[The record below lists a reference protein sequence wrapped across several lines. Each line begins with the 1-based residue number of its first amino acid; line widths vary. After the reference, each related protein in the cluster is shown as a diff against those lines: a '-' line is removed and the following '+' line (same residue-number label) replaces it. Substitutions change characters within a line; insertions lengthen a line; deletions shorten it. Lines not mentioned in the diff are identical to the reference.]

1 MTFNVLSKILS
12 WNIQS
17 SKTVTG
23 SKFDDPQFCEIFEKF
38 PFVCLQEIRQPVKH
52 PGFRPFNNTRRDN
65 KHGGVCIMV
74 ENSLARGVTEVKPK
88 IEDVIACKLN
98 KTFFGLDC
106 DIFIVNSYIKPAYTS
121 SKNSEN
127 CGLDIMRELDQF
139 INDLRGK
146 GEVICCGDFN
156 ARIGSNLDFI
166 DEDKCGYESYIPLPD
181 DYIPQNLL
189 ARNTRDP
196 VVNSYNKPFLDML
209 TNNELHILNGRTL
222 GDIFGEYTCIQ
233 PGGASVVDYFIIS
246 PDCNKHVCHMT
257 VQPFT
262 CFSDHKPLLLTLNFS
277 PSVARK
283 ITSKLHETYA
293 RAPLRYK
300 INADSHALLKSAM
313 TDPEVEIAAKLILDD
328 DYPIDHQGTQRLNN
342 DVTKHLQNIADN
354 CLEKTKHPRLNKNG
368 PINKQPWFT
377 NATREAKKN
386 LAKAAG
392 IVSDF
397 PDSDYLRTHFYRVK
411 GTYKKLIDRTKNKFF
426 DKINSDIESGKVL
439 NWKQFKKLK
448 KCRAMVDK
456 FDSFDMENIQTFF
469 TKFYS
474 NTHATITT
482 AKREEFLQEANFIN
496 DRHSTTDAQSALNK
510 QISLDEI
517 ADALKTFKN
526 GKSASDDMICNEILK
541 SLSEAN
547 LMLLCKVFNQC
558 LSSCTY
564 PWNNSII
571 SPLHKKG
578 CKTDPDN
585 YRAVAVSSTIGK
597 LFSTVILNRLIKYK
611 DDEKPDPV
619 NQLGFAK
626 GAQTYDHI
634 LTLNTITS
642 KYKKLK
648 KPIYAVFV
656 DFRKAFDSVC
666 REALFLKMAKLGI
679 TGKIFDVLKHMYQN
693 STGQI
698 KLSGFLS
705 EKFQVNKGTEQGH
718 PLSPDL
724 FKLYIR
730 DLSPQLDQENCP
742 KLLNQL
748 VSHLLWAD
756 DLILLAL
763 DQPPQ
768 TH

>member
-1 MTFNVLSKILS
+1 
-12 WNIQS
+12 
-17 SKTVTG
+17 
-23 SKFDDPQFCEIFEKF
+23 
-38 PFVCLQEIRQPVKH
+38 
-52 PGFRPFNNTRRDN
+52 
-65 KHGGVCIMV
+65 
-74 ENSLARGVTEVKPK
+74 
-88 IEDVIACKLN
+88 
-98 KTFFGLDC
+98 
-106 DIFIVNSYIKPAYTS
+106 
-121 SKNSEN
+121 
-127 CGLDIMRELDQF
+127 
-139 INDLRGK
+139 
-146 GEVICCGDFN
+146 
-156 ARIGSNLDFI
+156 
-166 DEDKCGYESYIPLPD
+166 
-181 DYIPQNLL
+181 
-189 ARNTRDP
+189 
-196 VVNSYNKPFLDML
+196 
-209 TNNELHILNGRTL
+209 
-222 GDIFGEYTCIQ
+222 
-233 PGGASVVDYFIIS
+233 
-246 PDCNKHVCHMT
+246 
-257 VQPFT
+257 
-262 CFSDHKPLLLTLNFS
+262 
-277 PSVARK
+277 
-283 ITSKLHETYA
+283 
-293 RAPLRYK
+293 
-300 INADSHALLKSAM
+300 
-313 TDPEVEIAAKLILDD
+313 
-328 DYPIDHQGTQRLNN
+328 
-342 DVTKHLQNIADN
+342 
-354 CLEKTKHPRLNKNG
+354 
-368 PINKQPWFT
+368 
-377 NATREAKKN
+377 
-386 LAKAAG
+386 
-392 IVSDF
+392 
-397 PDSDYLRTHFYRVK
+397 
-411 GTYKKLIDRTKNKFF
+411 
-426 DKINSDIESGKVL
+426 
-439 NWKQFKKLK
+439 
-448 KCRAMVDK
+448 MVDK
-456 FDSFDMENIQTFF
+456 FDSFDMENFQTFF
-469 TKFYS
+469 TKLYS

-482 AKREEFLQEANFIN
+482 AKKEEFLREANSIN

-526 GKSASDDMICNEILK
+526 GKSASEDMICNEILK

-585 YRAVAVSSTIGK
+585 YRAVAVISTIGK
-597 LFSTVILNRLIKYK
+597 LFSTVNLIRLIKYK

-648 KPIYAVFV
+648 KPIYAVLV

-679 TGKIFDVLKHMYQN
+679 TGNIFGVLKHMYQN

-705 EKFQVNKGTEQGH
+705 EKFHVNKGTEQGH

-763 DQPPQ
+763 DPETLQKQLNSLNDFCLEWGIEINADKTKLMKFNDRYINSPPR
-768 TH
+768 TFTI